1 MSFRRPFPKVKI
13 PIEDVSEPTDPLG
26 KLLVSEEEIHDFQ
39 GKKKCFQTLLAHPRA
54 KDDVLQQP
62 IGILSDYFTAIF
74 QLQNRPYN
82 EEARIQLER
91 SLKRMALLEDLL
103 IRVIVSNES
112 VEHIVADRKQRDI
125 E

>member
-39 GKKKCFQTLLAHPRA
+39 GKKKCFQTLLAHP
-54 KDDVLQQP
+54 
-62 IGILSDYFTAIF
+62 
-74 QLQNRPYN
+74 
-82 EEARIQLER
+82 EARIQLER